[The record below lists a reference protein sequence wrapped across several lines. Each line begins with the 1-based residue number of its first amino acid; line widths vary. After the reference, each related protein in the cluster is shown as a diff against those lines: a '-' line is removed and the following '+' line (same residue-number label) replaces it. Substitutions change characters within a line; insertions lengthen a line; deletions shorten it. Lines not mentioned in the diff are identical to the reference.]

1 MSGVLIMAKAP
12 RAGEV
17 KTRLEPLLGPPGCA
31 ALQRELI
38 RHTAS
43 WAPAVAARL
52 WLAYAPADAEEE
64 LAGLVGEAVR
74 LFAQEDGDLGRRLRA
89 AVDVVGG
96 EDRGPLA
103 IVGTDS
109 PRLGPDQVLAAW
121 RQLDAGHDACL
132 VPALDGGY
140 SLIALA
146 RPTQVP
152 FALPASEWS
161 GPRVLELT
169 IGALRGADLSTSQLP
184 PVGDLDKP
192 TDAAALLADPLC
204 PPLIRAA
211 LDVPEAA

>member
-17 KTRLEPLLGPPGCA
+17 KTRLEPLLGPAGCA

-43 WAPAVAARL
+43 WATAVATRV

-64 LAGLVGEAVR
+64 LAGLVPEAVR

-103 IVGTDS
+103 ILGTDA
-109 PRLGPDQVLAAW
+109 PLLGPEQVRGAW
-121 RQLDAGHDACL
+121 RALTDGGDACL
-132 VPALDGGY
+132 APALDGGY

-146 RPTQVP
+146 RPTRSAFV
-152 FALPASEWS
+152 LPSPEWG

-169 IGALRGADLSTSQLP
+169 IAQLP
-184 PVGDLDKP
+184 PVGDLDPP

-204 PPLIRAA
+204 PPSIRAA
-211 LDVPEAA
+211 LAVPEAA